1 MWEKLEDTQNLNKGC
16 RFSQQSSIKS
26 REQNGLKQTLT
37 IDYKQRP
44 FWFDESRRNRE
55 SRLNNWES
63 SLHSCEDGEFS
74 VNLLLNGTV
83 SVMTDYCSWLKD
95 GCRWSVGRKVDCYI
109 KRCKMLCGKKVS
121 TLFQQFLALSD
132 VKLHHQLSIWL
143 VLACKV
149 IT

>member
-1 MWEKLEDTQNLNKGC
+1 MWEKLEDAQNLNKGC
-16 RFSQQSSIKS
+16 RFSQLSSIKS

-44 FWFDESRRNRE
+44 FWFDESCRNRE

-63 SLHSCEDGEFS
+63 SLDSCEDGEFS

-83 SVMTDYCSWLKD
+83 SVVTDYCSWLKD

>member
-1 MWEKLEDTQNLNKGC
+1 MWEKLEDAQNLNKGC
-16 RFSQQSSIKS
+16 RFSQQLLYWVLRVES
-26 REQNGLKQTLT
+26 REQIAWNKTLS

-44 FWFDESRRNRE
+44 FRFDESCRNQ
-55 SRLNNWES
+55 ES
-63 SLHSCEDGEFS
+63 SVDSREDGEFS
-74 VNLLLNGTV
+74 VNSLLSSTV
-83 SVMTDYCSWLKD
+83 SVLTDYCSWLKD